1 MERISKLANSM
12 VSTQSEI
19 LHYDVVVIGGGSAG
33 LSVCKQMALGPFSVA
48 LFDFVEPS
56 LQGSVWGLGG
66 TCPNVGCIPKKLF
79 HEAGVLMDT
88 LDHLNDFGIY
98 VDKPKVDFERLTNNI
113 QSHIKS
119 LNFQNEEMLRN
130 GGIKYFNEKGAFLD
144 SQTIV
149 SSKYQNVIDSILKG
163 EKVSFDSYR
172 VISLLIRIQTGSYCY
187 RRKTFNAKNS
197 WN

>member
-12 VSTQSEI
+12 VSTESDI
-19 LHYDVVVIGGGSAG
+19 DHYDVVVIGGGSGG
-33 LSVCKQMALGPFSVA
+33 LSVCKQMALGPISVA

-56 LQGSVWGLGG
+56 VKGSVWGLGG

-79 HEAGVLMDT
+79 HEAGVLVDI

-98 VDKPKVDFERLTNNI
+98 VEKPKVDFEKLTNNI

-130 GGIKYFNEKGAFLD
+130 GGIKYFNEKATFLD
-144 SQTIV
+144 SQTII

-163 EKVSFDSYR
+163 EKVSSNSYR
-172 VISLLIRIQTGSYCY
+172 VISLLIRIQTSRYCY
-187 RRKTFNAKNS
+187 RRKTSNAKDF